1 MNIDSI
7 IKFII
12 LIGIIQGLI
21 FNLFLFFS
29 RRKFDN
35 SIKYLNVVVLC
46 LSLNNVREFVFDGD
60 YFNDTFI
67 YFYLSFP
74 WHFLVVPIFYAFL
87 IYYLRV
93 SNKLPSFLKLTYSI
107 FGIETLIRINII
119 VFTNN
124 LDGLFAEYIIIEEM
138 INAVYSIF
146 IFYKIIKLIFF
157 DDNALEGIYKF
168 DNIEW
173 IKNILKFGFFLM
185 VLWIFAVIYYSFTRN
200 AVVYDPLKVLY
211 SILIYWLGYQ
221 SLIHSKILND
231 RIFLRDY
238 VENSKEDLDKNLK
251 RAVLNERNNFHDKHK
266 ITFQNI
272 ENHIIDKHRYLD
284 PLFSLEKLSEEQNI
298 SVSVLSK
305 IINNYSSYNFSD
317 YVNSLRIEQAKKLL
331 SDDSFDQYTI
341 VAIGLESGFNSK
353 STFYTAFKKF
363 TSQTPSIYRELN
375 S

>member
-21 FNLFLFFS
+21 FNLFLFLS

-46 LSLNNVREFVFDGD
+46 LSLNNIREFVFDGD

-74 WHFLVVPIFYAFL
+74 WHFLVVPMFYAFL

-93 SNKLPSFLKLTYSI
+93 SNKLPSFLKLTYS
-107 FGIETLIRINII
+107 FFVIETLIRINII
-119 VFTNN
+119 VYTNN
-124 LDGLFAEYIIIEEM
+124 LEGLFAEYIIIEEM

-157 DDNALEGIYKF
+157 DDNILEGIYKY
-168 DNIEW
+168 DNIQW
-173 IKNILKFGFFLM
+173 IKNILRFGIFLM
-185 VLWIFAVIYYSFTRN
+185 ILCIFSVIYYLFTRN
-200 AVVYDPLKVLY
+200 AVVYDPLKVFY

-238 VENSKEDLDKNLK
+238 VENSKEDLDGNLK
-251 RAVLNERNNFHDKHK
+251 RAVLNERNNFDDKHK
-266 ITFQNI
+266 KTFQNI
-272 ENHIIDKHRYLD
+272 ENYIIDKHRYLD
-284 PLFSLEKLSEEQNI
+284 PLFSLERLSEEQNI

-305 IINNYSSYNFSD
+305 TINNYSSYNFSD

-331 SDDSFDQYTI
+331 SDDSFNQYTI
-341 VAIGLESGFNSK
+341 VAIGLESVFNSK

-363 TSQTPSIYRELN
+363 TSQTPSEYREMN
-375 S
+375 I